1 MRHYAAAYVDAF
13 TDVKRQAFA
22 LAVKHIDARPFGQRR
37 RAGAQV
43 LRVLVNVDFRLE
55 AVWHHGGGV
64 ILLMNEY
71 WFFSQ
76 YSVPHSRLHTR
87 RIITHRDL

>member
-1 MRHYAAAYVDAF
+1 MRHHPAAYVDAF

-22 LAVKHIDARPFGQRR
+22 LAVEQIDARPLGQRR
-37 RAGAQV
+37 QTGAQV
-43 LRVLVNVDFRLE
+43 LRVLVNVEFRLE

-71 WFFSQ
+71 WFFTQ
-76 YSVPHSRLHTR
+76 YNAPHSRLHPEG
-87 RIITHRDL
+87 